1 MVSFAKGCGF
11 ESRSRLYHYRK
22 NMNQTIEQKVA
33 SAILEKNIGEIEI
46 DGTTYKIGAPSIAT
60 LILASEIIS
69 TLPTIDKANIAPK
82 DITYSVL
89 QHARYFKPL
98 GELAAVLI
106 LGAKGLNE
114 EVVEETE
121 KRCLFGLIR
130 RKKRIARTIDRKA
143 ELAEKILT
151 HVSPSVLLKTIIA
164 RLNQLEVGDFF
175 LITTSL
181 SEANLLKPT
190 KEVVD

>member
-11 ESRSRLYHYRK
+11 DPRSRLYQYSK
-22 NMNQTIEQKVA
+22 DMNQTIEQKVA
-33 SAILEKNIGEIEI
+33 SAILEKNLGEIEI
-46 DGTTYKIGAPSIAT
+46 DGTVFKIGAPSIAT

-69 TLPTIDKANIAPK
+69 TLPIIDKGSIPSK

-114 EVVEETE
+114 EVVEEVE
-121 KRCLFGLIR
+121 KRSLFGLIR
-130 RKKRIARTIDRKA
+130 RKKSIIRIVDRKT
-143 ELAEKILT
+143 ELAEKILLY
-151 HVSPSVLLKTIIA
+151 VSPSLLLKTIIG

>member
-1 MVSFAKGCGF
+1 
-11 ESRSRLYHYRK
+11 
-22 NMNQTIEQKVA
+22 MNQTIEQKVA
-33 SAILEKNIGEIEI
+33 SAILEKNVGEIEI
-46 DGTTYKIGAPSIAT
+46 DGTVFKIGAPSIAT

-69 TLPTIDKANIAPK
+69 TLPIIDKGSIPSK

-114 EVVEETE
+114 EVVEIEE
-121 KRCLFGLIR
+121 KRSLFGLIR
-130 RKKRIARTIDRKA
+130 RKKSITRIVDRKT
-143 ELAEKILT
+143 ELAEKILLY
-151 HVSPSVLLKTIIA
+151 VSPSLLLKTIIG